1 MGVEI
6 KQVVLGV
13 PVVISGDVSEQEV
26 NYWVEKEIA
35 QNDPEKRKI
44 TCIRITEVSTE
55 EVDVKI
61 TTEGVVRRVRRITGY
76 LSDINNFN
84 ESKKAELFDRYTHG
98 G

>member
-6 KQVVLGV
+6 KQVVLGI
-13 PVVISGDVSEQEV
+13 PVVVLGAVSELEV
-26 NYWVEKEIA
+26 NYWVEEEIA

-44 TCIRITEVSTE
+44 TCIRITEVSDE
-55 EVDVKI
+55 EVDI
-61 TTEGVVRRVRRITGY
+61 NIETEGVVRRVRRITGY

-84 ESKKAELFDRYTHG
+84 EAKTAELFDRYTHG